1 MTQATDSHIDPGC
14 SWTTDP
20 DMALGSCL
28 GLVEIWVEELV
39 TQVGMIVALT
49 LGLYVTFGG
58 SAGHGLQHRP
68 QPQ

>member
-1 MTQATDSHIDPGC
+1 
-14 SWTTDP
+14 
-20 DMALGSCL
+20 MALGSGL
-28 GLVEIWVEELV
+28 DLVEIWVEELI

-58 SAGHGLQHRP
+58 NAEHGLQHRL